1 MSNCGVGSG
10 GFGLPG
16 DVVAQHGVKG
26 CDHLAHDGDDDDLGL
41 FVGGLG
47 WDLKAGCAAAA
58 EPSGLRCCGSPLS
71 SNGAS

>member
-16 DVVAQHGVKG
+16 NVVAQHGVKG

-41 FVGGLG
+41 FVGGRETTVKDFESRIVSASAQSCQSL
-47 WDLKAGCAAAA
+47 WWLAA
-58 EPSGLRCCGSPLS
+58 
-71 SNGAS
+71 